1 MASVPFH
8 YLDLRAFCYA
18 TEDDQ
23 RVARALQLLLPE
35 EFELDRARS
44 AGHHGDRILVLSAR
58 VETTD
63 EMRTVVEQLRGLP
76 ETERDRLRAERD
88 RRVDEDCSFFVS
100 LDKQAAFG
108 GDVRLGEG
116 ITLRGKVETYPASR
130 ERALEAL
137 AEAEIP

>member
-35 EFELDRARS
+35 AFELDRARS
-44 AGHHGDRILVLSAR
+44 EGHHGDRILVLSGR

-63 EMRTVVEQLRGLP
+63 EMRTVIEQLRGLP
-76 ETERDRLRAERD
+76 EAERDRLRTERG

-108 GDVRLGEG
+108 GEVRLGEG
-116 ITLRGKVETYPASR
+116 ITLRGKVEAYPASR

>member
-35 EFELDRARS
+35 EFGLDRARS

-88 RRVDEDCSFFVS
+88 QRVDEDCSFFVS

-116 ITLRGKVETYPASR
+116 ITLRGKVEAYPASR